1 MGSSSI
7 VWRLFG
13 ILAQVFLATQEL
25 LLWIFSISLEFCK
38 LLPQLATWFFNEVV
52 KQMVSAFERRAC
64 KCMVQKQIYFRNE
77 CFMKFTAH
85 KEKKSGHLLATSL
98 FTFRKCFHHLLLEVR
113 KSERK

>member
-7 VWRLFG
+7 IWRLFG

-25 LLWIFSISLEFCK
+25 VLWIFSISLEFCK

-64 KCMVQKQIYFRNE
+64 KLYGTETNILQELMLHEV
-77 CFMKFTAH
+77 
-85 KEKKSGHLLATSL
+85 HLT
-98 FTFRKCFHHLLLEVR
+98 
-113 KSERK
+113 